1 MNDDYHKHTTTAAAT
16 MSRPVYIYIL
26 VLAPAVFLFLL
37 LRLLQVIR
45 QTHAGQRRRPASSIN
60 ASKQTCRMVAFLGSG
75 GHTGEMIRL
84 LYGLDYAKY
93 PSRLYLISSGDH
105 HSLSKAKELE
115 AVKSRGKEHGEG
127 VCADTRLALLT
138 LID

>member
-1 MNDDYHKHTTTAAAT
+1 

-26 VLAPAVFLFLL
+26 VLAPAVFVVLL
-37 LRLLQVIR
+37 VRLLQVIR
-45 QTHAGQRRRPASSIN
+45 QTHAGERKRPASIS

-93 PSRLYLISSGDH
+93 QSRLYLISSGDH
-105 HSLSKAKELE
+105 HSLTKAKALE

-127 VCADTRLALLT
+127 VCTEIAFAILT
-138 LID
+138 PTD